1 MINFDNVSKDYS
13 LELKGNTKRVL
24 DSVSL
29 GIEPGEFVTLC
40 GKTGSGK
47 TTIMK
52 LISGEEK
59 PTFGD
64 VRVKDLMISEIDYKK
79 IRKLRR
85 NIGFVF
91 QDFKLLSYKTV
102 FENVAYAL
110 ELTEFRDSLIEKEV
124 NNTLKVVNLLDK
136 AESFPDE
143 LSGGEKQRV
152 AIARALVRNPEIILA
167 DEPTGNLDP
176 YNTRDIV
183 RLLLKI
189 NALGSMVILST
200 HNKDIV
206 NNIQK
211 RVITLD
217 NGRIIRDEKQG
228 RYVIWY

>member
-1 MINFDNVSKDYS
+1 MINFNNVSKDYN
-13 LELKGNTKRVL
+13 LELDKTVKRVL
-24 DSVSL
+24 DNINL
-29 GIEPGEFVTLC
+29 NIEKNEFVVLC

-64 VRVKDLMISEIDYKK
+64 VKVGDLNVGEINEKE
-79 IRKLRR
+79 IRKLRQR
-85 NIGFVF
+85 IGFIF

-102 FENVAYAL
+102 FENVAFAL
-110 ELTEFRDSLIEKEV
+110 EANNCKEDVIKKEV
-124 NNTLKVVNLLDK
+124 LRTLEIVNLEDK
-136 AESFPDE
+136 ADSFPDE
-143 LSGGEKQRV
+143 LSGGEKQRT
-152 AIARALVRNPEIILA
+152 AIARALIRKPEIILA

-176 YNTRDIV
+176 YNTRDIIK
-183 RLLLKI
+183 LLLKI
-189 NALGSMVILST
+189 NLNESTIILST

-217 NGRIIRDEKQG
+217 RGRILRDEKQG
-228 RYVIWY
+228 RYVI

>member
-1 MINFDNVSKDYS
+1 MINFNNVSKDYN
-13 LELKGNTKRVL
+13 LELDKTVKRVL
-24 DSVSL
+24 DNINL
-29 GIEPGEFVTLC
+29 KIEKNEFVVLC

-64 VRVKDLMISEIDYKK
+64 VKVGDLNVGEINEKE
-79 IRKLRR
+79 IRKLRQR
-85 NIGFVF
+85 IGFIF

-102 FENVAYAL
+102 FENVAFAL
-110 ELTEFRDSLIEKEV
+110 EANNCKEDVIKKEV
-124 NNTLKVVNLLDK
+124 LRTLEIVNLEDK
-136 AESFPDE
+136 ADSFPDE
-143 LSGGEKQRV
+143 LSGGEKQRT
-152 AIARALVRNPEIILA
+152 AIARALIRKPEIILA

-176 YNTRDIV
+176 YNTRDIIK
-183 RLLLKI
+183 LLLKI
-189 NALGSMVILST
+189 NLNESTIILST

-217 NGRIIRDEKQG
+217 RGRILRDEKQG
-228 RYVIWY
+228 RYVI